1 MTVVSI
7 ARFAPLQGAELDKF
21 IELAQGLADQAE
33 KLVRLQLE
41 NNLELTR
48 EALAGS
54 AGFFGIRDVAGL
66 ADWQARFFQP
76 QLQRST
82 DSARQQYEV
91 LLEAGQLFAEAFRN
105 TAATAT
111 GQVRHNIDRVAEGAP
126 AGFDAWFDVLRSGF
140 EAQVAAFENFGKL
153 GEQIQDVAL
162 AVQAAKPAASPRR
175 EAARKTA

>member
-21 IELAQGLADQAE
+21 IALAQGLADQAE

-41 NNLELTR
+41 SNLELAR

-54 AGFFGIRDVAGL
+54 ASLFEIRDVTGL

-76 QLQRST
+76 QLQRSS

-91 LLEAGQLFAEAFRN
+91 LLEAGQLFADAFRES
-105 TAATAT
+105 AATAT
-111 GQVRHNIDRVAEGAP
+111 SQARNNIDRLAESTP
-126 AGFDAWFDVLRSGF
+126 TGFDAWFDVLRSGF
-140 EAQVAAFENFGKL
+140 EAQVAAFENFGKVGAQL
-153 GEQIQDVAL
+153 KDVAL
-162 AVQAAKPAASPRR
+162 AAQVAKPAVSPRR
-175 EAARKTA
+175 EAVRKTA

>member
-33 KLVRLQLE
+33 KLLRLQLE
-41 NNLELTR
+41 SNLGFAR
-48 EALAGS
+48 DALAGS
-54 AGFFGIRDVAGL
+54 AGFLEVRDVAGL

-76 QLQRST
+76 QLQRSSET
-82 DSARQQYEV
+82 ARQQYEV

-105 TAATAT
+105 TAATAS
-111 GQVRHNIDRVAEGAP
+111 GQVRHNIDRLAEGAP
-126 AGFDAWFDVLRSGF
+126 TGFDAWFDVLRGGF
-140 EAQVAAFENFGKL
+140 EAQMAAFENFGKI
-153 GEQIQDVAL
+153 GEQIKDVAL
-162 AVQAAKPAASPRR
+162 AVQVAKPAASSRR

>member
-21 IELAQGLADQAE
+21 IALTQGLADQAE

-41 NNLELTR
+41 NNLEMAR

-54 AGFFGIRDVAGL
+54 AGFFEIRDVAGL
-66 ADWQARFFQP
+66 ADWQSRFFQP
-76 QLQRST
+76 QLQRSS

-105 TAATAT
+105 SASMAT
-111 GQVRHNIDRVAEGAP
+111 GQVRYNIDRLAEGAP
-126 AGFDAWFDVLRSGF
+126 VGFDAWFDILRNGF
-140 EAQVAAFENFGKL
+140 EAQMAAFENFGKV
-153 GEQIQDVAL
+153 GEQLKDVAL
-162 AVQAAKPAASPRR
+162 AVQVKPAASSRR

>member
-41 NNLELTR
+41 SNLEFAR
-48 EALAGS
+48 DALASS
-54 AGFFGIRDVAGL
+54 ANWLEIRDLAGL
-66 ADWQARFFQP
+66 LEWQTRFFQP
-76 QLQRST
+76 QLQRSS
-82 DSARQQYEV
+82 DGAQRQYEI
-91 LLEAGQLFAEAFRN
+91 LLEAGQLFAEALRD

-111 GQVRHNIDRVAEGAP
+111 GQTRHNIDRLAEGAP

-140 EAQVAAFENFGKL
+140 EAQVAAFENFGKV
-153 GEQIQDVAL
+153 GEQIKDVAL

>member
-41 NNLELTR
+41 SSLEFTR
-48 EALAGS
+48 EVLAGS
-54 AGFFGIRDVAGL
+54 AGFFEVRDVAGL

-76 QLQRST
+76 QLQRSSET
-82 DSARQQYEV
+82 ARQQYEV

-105 TAATAT
+105 TAATAS
-111 GQVRHNIDRVAEGAP
+111 GQVRHNIDRLAEGAP
-126 AGFDAWFDVLRSGF
+126 TGFEAWFDVLRGGV
-140 EAQVAAFENFGKL
+140 EAQVAAFENFGKI
-153 GEQIQDVAL
+153 GEQIKDVAF
-162 AVQAAKPAASPRR
+162 AVQAAKPAASSRR

>member
-41 NNLELTR
+41 SNLEFAR
-48 EALAGS
+48 DALAGS
-54 AGFFGIRDVAGL
+54 ASLLEVRDVAGL

-76 QLQRST
+76 QLQRSSE
-82 DSARQQYEV
+82 SAREQYEV

-105 TAATAT
+105 SASTVT
-111 GQVRHNIDRVAEGAP
+111 GQVRHNIDRLAEGAP
-126 AGFDAWFDVLRSGF
+126 AGFDAWFDVLRSGV
-140 EAQVAAFENFGKL
+140 EAQVAAFENLGKV
-153 GEQIQDVAL
+153 GEQIRDVAL
-162 AVQAAKPAASPRR
+162 AVPAAKPVVSPRR